1 MGAAPI
7 IKNGIHKA
15 YCKLNTKGETP
26 IEKNIIVVD
35 EQGKIYEATYPKR
48 AKGLV
53 KNGRARFVAEN
64 KICLACPPNE
74 NLEDNKMSENTNINI
89 EQNTNQITAREILE
103 QIKKLQEQLVS
114 LKETQNS
121 LFAVDTIDEYEDGQ
135 LVRSVNCELVE
146 SQLEAIKTVFHE
158 REKTLNSLLDF
169 YKNIYNDV
177 YEKEKKQREEK
188 IELIKS
194 LQLSVI
200 DRFSQHLDKEELTE
214 RMDTVYCRIDALC
227 TDILCDKI

>member
-1 MGAAPI
+1 MT
-7 IKNGIHKA
+7 KNV
-15 YCKLNTKGETP
+15 
-26 IEKNIIVVD
+26 IVVD
-35 EQGKIYEATYPKR
+35 EQGNQYEATYPRR
-48 AKGLV
+48 AEGLV
-53 KNGRARFVAEN
+53 KNGRARFVDDTHT

-121 LFAVDTIDEYEDGQ
+121 LFAVDTMDEFEDGQ

-146 SQLEAIKTVFHE
+146 SQLEAIKIVFHE

-200 DRFSQHLDKEELTE
+200 DRFSQHLDKDDLTE

>member
-1 MGAAPI
+1 
-7 IKNGIHKA
+7 
-15 YCKLNTKGETP
+15 
-26 IEKNIIVVD
+26 
-35 EQGKIYEATYPKR
+35 
-48 AKGLV
+48 
-53 KNGRARFVAEN
+53 
-64 KICLACPPNE
+64 
-74 NLEDNKMSENTNINI
+74 MSENTNINI

-135 LVRSVNCELVE
+135 LVRSGNCELVE

-200 DRFSQHLDKEELTE
+200 DRFSQHLDKDELTE

>member
-1 MGAAPI
+1 M
-7 IKNGIHKA
+7 
-15 YCKLNTKGETP
+15 NTKGETP

-35 EQGKIYEATYPKR
+35 EQGKVYEATYPKR

-74 NLEDNKMSENTNINI
+74 NLEDKKMSENTNINI

-121 LFAVDTIDEYEDGQ
+121 LFAADTIDEFEDGQ

-146 SQLEAIKTVFHE
+146 SQIEAIKTVFHE

-194 LQLSVI
+194 LQISVI
-200 DRFSQHLDKEELTE
+200 DRFSQYLDKEELTE